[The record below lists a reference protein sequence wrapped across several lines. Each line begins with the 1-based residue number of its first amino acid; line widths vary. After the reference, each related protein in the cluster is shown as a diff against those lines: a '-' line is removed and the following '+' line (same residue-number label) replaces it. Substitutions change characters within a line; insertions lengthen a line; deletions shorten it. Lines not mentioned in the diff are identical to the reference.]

1 MNGRESTLQ
10 AKTVNLNEY
19 AIRATLKEGND
30 MEARFGSTAVN
41 ATRIGP
47 GATHTFENPSGK
59 GIHIFQV
66 VSGGPISL
74 AVTGKTARFREPF
87 LLESGYTEQRTGG
100 GSYPWSFVGN
110 HLIIEDAVT
119 ILVTLSK
126 EQAEMGTPTVY
137 TVIRIN

>member
-10 AKTVNLNEY
+10 AKSINLSEW

-30 MEARFGSTAVN
+30 MESRFGSTAVN
-41 ATRIGP
+41 STRIGP
-47 GATHTFENPSGK
+47 GATHTYENSSGK

-74 AVTGKTARFREPF
+74 VVNGKTARVRDPF
-87 LLESGYTEQRTGG
+87 LLESGKTEERTGG

-126 EQAEMGTPTVY
+126 EAEMGTPTVY
-137 TVIRIN
+137 TVIRINY